1 MPLPE
6 ISFFLN
12 LPHSDFQYNIHQNMR
27 NRFLLLLACLM
38 VITAC
43 NTPEGMI
50 VTGHDT
56 FELDVKLN
64 HLAHDMVKSLR
75 EENKSNLAI
84 VEFPDLDGRVSQFG
98 KYVAEELT
106 TRLFTTRRFNIIER
120 QLLNQLLAEQNL
132 GQSGLID
139 VNSAAQIGKMLGVDA
154 IVTGTIT
161 DLGNN
166 IRINARLIETVSAS
180 VFAVAS
186 VTIEKD
192 DQIQTMLNRTQTPL
206 AEAGKKQEQTPEAPS
221 LAEPLSSTISEG
233 YAFEVKSCIMLPDNK
248 VRIEMLVTN
257 QTDRERELYFYRDRT
272 AMFDNFGNEYQPVSR
287 ELANKREAFHVI
299 KHLMIAGLP
308 THMALEFERVKAE
321 ATSVPLLNLYLWDQQ
336 PGFFTVGIRNI
347 PIEH

>member
-1 MPLPE
+1 
-6 ISFFLN
+6 
-12 LPHSDFQYNIHQNMR
+12 MR

-50 VTGHDT
+50 ITSNDT

-75 EENKSNLAI
+75 QENKTNLAI
-84 VEFPDLDGRVSQFG
+84 VEFPDLDGRVSHFG

-106 TRLFTTRRFNIIER
+106 TRLFITRRFNIIER

-166 IRINARLIETVSAS
+166 IRINARLIETASAS

-192 DQIQTMLNRTQTPL
+192 DQIQTMLSRTQTPF
-206 AEAGKKQEQTPEAPS
+206 AESGKTQDKPGDKQAKIAS
-221 LAEPLSSTISEG
+221 LSTANSEG
-233 YAFEVKSCIMLPDNK
+233 YSFEVKSCKMLPDNK
-248 VRIEMLVTN
+248 VRIEMTVTN

-287 ELANKREAFHVI
+287 ELANKREASGI
-299 KHLMIAGLP
+299 INHLMIAGLP
-308 THMALEFERVKAE
+308 TRLAMEFDRVKAE
-321 ATSVPLLNLYLWDQQ
+321 ATAAPLLNLYLWDRQA
-336 PGFFTVGIRNI
+336 GYFTVSIRNI
-347 PIEH
+347 PIEY

>member
-1 MPLPE
+1 M
-6 ISFFLN
+6 
-12 LPHSDFQYNIHQNMR
+12 
-27 NRFLLLLACLM
+27 A
-38 VITAC
+38 ITGC
-43 NTPEGMI
+43 STPEGMI

-64 HLAHDMVKSLR
+64 HLAHEMVKSLR
-75 EENKSNLAI
+75 QENKTNLAI

-106 TRLFTTRRFNIIER
+106 TRLFTTRRFNIVER
-120 QLLNQLLAEQNL
+120 QLLNQLLAEQNF
-132 GQSGLID
+132 GQSGLVD
-139 VNSAAQIGKMLGVDA
+139 VNSAAQIGKMLGVEA

-192 DQIQTMLNRTQTPL
+192 DQIQTMLSRTHNPF
-206 AEAGKKQEQTPEAPS
+206 AETGKKQEDATDQPGMAIS
-221 LAEPLSSTISEG
+221 LASSNSEG
-233 YAFEVKSCIMLPDNK
+233 YSFEVKSCMILPDNK

-257 QTDRERELYFYRDRT
+257 QMDQDRELHFYRNKT

-287 ELANKREAFHVI
+287 ELANKREAFHAI

-321 ATSVPLLNLYLWDQQ
+321 ATAVPLLNLYFWDREA
-336 PGFFTVGIRNI
+336 GYFTGSVRNI
-347 PIEH
+347 SIEY